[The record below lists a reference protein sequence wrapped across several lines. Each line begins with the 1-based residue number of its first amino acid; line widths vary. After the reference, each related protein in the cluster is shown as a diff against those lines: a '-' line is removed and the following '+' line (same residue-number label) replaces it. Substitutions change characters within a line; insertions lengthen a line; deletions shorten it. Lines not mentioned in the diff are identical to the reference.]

1 MTTQP
6 DPAQPTITPAQVA
19 KVAALARLTLTP
31 AELQAYTSQ
40 LATILAHAA
49 DVAALDVADLPPT
62 AHPLPLSNVTRPDQV
77 RPVLARD
84 EVLSAAPDPA
94 EGQFRVPPILGEAP

>member
-1 MTTQP
+1 MI
-6 DPAQPTITPAQVA
+6 AIAGAGMGGLVL
-19 KVAALARLTLTP
+19 ALALQERGLDVVVLEE
-31 AELQAYTSQ
+31 AEAVRSAGAGISLWPNA
-40 LATILAHAA
+40 L
-49 DVAALDVADLPPT
+49 AALDVAGLPPT